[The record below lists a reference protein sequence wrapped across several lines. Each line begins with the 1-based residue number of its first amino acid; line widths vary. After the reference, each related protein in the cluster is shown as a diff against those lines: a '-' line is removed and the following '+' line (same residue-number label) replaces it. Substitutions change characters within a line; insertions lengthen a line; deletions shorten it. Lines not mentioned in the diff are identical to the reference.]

1 MGGTVLHEGQ
11 DSCPLGATIQ
21 VESVWNKLHILSQD
35 SNLEE
40 GKGQRLREAGKVWR
54 RWGPEGS
61 VGGIWAWRWGTPSKA
76 AGEAKAGR
84 RVASE
89 GVGVGSTP
97 EKRCV
102 YGSCGVLLTLRSQA
116 HVSGQRLGTPAL
128 WLALGGLNPETV
140 LTEGGVGAGFCGDG
154 HGGQRSWGGGS
165 SSCQA
170 LVLDFILWKPLS
182 LGAKKRGLVGKT
194 VLFWVFVVAA
204 VWFLLF
210 KD

>member
-154 HGGQRSWGGGS
+154 HGGQRSWGGGELLMPGLGSGFYSVEAIEFGGQKEGSGGENS
-165 SSCQA
+165 SA
-170 LVLDFILWKPLS
+170 LGFC
-182 LGAKKRGLVGKT
+182 GCCCLVFT
-194 VLFWVFVVAA
+194 I
-204 VWFLLF
+204 
-210 KD
+210 